1 MKLRFIAGPSFM
13 ALCIL
18 GASAV
23 IVPAAQASTVTATF
37 DFQSPAGLLG
47 TTQSYTVSGLTITA
61 AGFSG
66 SNFSTPN
73 AALFDKTLGGD
84 ENGLGLSGSDNE
96 ITAGS
101 FVRIAIPTTNISA
114 VSFTIGSS
122 TAGEG
127 WKVFGSNSPTGS
139 LTFLLQGSSELTSNS
154 LALYPYYFF
163 TAARGDVLLQSF
175 TLVDPPALTPLPA
188 ALPLFATGIGGL
200 GLLGWRRKRKAQAL

>member
-1 MKLRFIAGPSFM
+1 MKRRFITGPSLI
-13 ALCIL
+13 ALYIL
-18 GASAV
+18 GASAM

-73 AALFDKTLGGD
+73 AALFGKTLGGD

-96 ITAGS
+96 ITQGS
-101 FVRIAIPTTNISA
+101 FIRIAIPTANISA
-114 VSFTIGSS
+114 VSFTIDSS
-122 TAGEG
+122 TTGEG

-163 TAARGDVLLQSF
+163 TASKGDVLLGSF
-175 TLVDPPALTPLPA
+175 TLVDPTTATPIPA
-188 ALPLFATGIGGL
+188 ALPLFATGLGGL